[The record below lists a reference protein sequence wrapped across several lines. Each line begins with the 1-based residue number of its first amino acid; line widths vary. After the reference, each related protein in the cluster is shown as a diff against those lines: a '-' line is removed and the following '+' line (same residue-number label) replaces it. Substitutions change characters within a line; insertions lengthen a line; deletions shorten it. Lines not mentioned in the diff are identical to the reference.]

1 MDITNM
7 PTLTIPNYTYLG
19 NLIPVNEVTLLAGLA
34 GTGKSYS
41 LLKFLNLQS
50 IIPIYVN
57 LDATPIGNLL
67 ANQYDTLFLDH
78 AFIQRDLT
86 GIQGKVIVLDTYQ
99 RLSEYLQYETK
110 LKNTELQQHIANL
123 LEGFAHYYGC
133 TVIVIGHPE
142 DYVGKDGIFKDN
154 PILVRNCAEYLH
166 LDSILP
172 RGKTG
177 TTKDIEYKLTVKK
190 GRGNGGTRIIDEWM
204 RKPALNPLT
213 NQMC

>member
-1 MDITNM
+1 M
-7 PTLTIPNYTYLG
+7 PTLTIPSYVYLD
-19 NLIPVNEVTLLAGLA
+19 NLIPMNEVTLLAGLA

-41 LLKFLNLQS
+41 LLKFLNLQR

-57 LDATPIGNLL
+57 LDATPIGELL
-67 ANQYDTLFLDH
+67 ANQYDELFLKH
-78 AFIQRDLT
+78 AFIARDLT
-86 GIQGKVIVLDTYQ
+86 GVQGKVVVLDTYQ
-99 RLSEYLQYETK
+99 RLSEYLQHETG
-110 LKNTELQQHIANL
+110 LKNSELQQHIANL
-123 LEGFAHYYGC
+123 LEGFAHYYEC

-177 TTKDIEYKLTVKK
+177 STSDIDYKLTVKK
-190 GRGNGGTRIIDEWM
+190 GRGNGGTRIIDNWLREPVM
-204 RKPALNPLT
+204 NPLT
-213 NQMC
+213 GKLC